1 MMQACDKQKLKT
13 KIHHL
18 FIFIIQT
25 TTMKTRK
32 LEMQYQEWQHRRLR
46 NVLRNVALFCVLLW
60 APQDWLAQNIS
71 GVNDGAL
78 TTDVVKKDSIC
89 KKIEMMPSDSIEIH
103 GEDLPWI
110 EPDPEDDK
118 DWVSIEPDPEIWE
131 EDEWMPWD
139 EWTQETEKKVEK
151 KWSSVHFSLQSWLWY
166 SVTGWDALW
175 VNRFVSSGTLFKG
188 SKWEISVLWIA
199 DLDDP
204 LHTKWSWK
212 LIFWKKL
219 YKGTSLDWDYTFTWT
234 WDNVFRFGM
243 WYGGQLWDGSYAV
256 KIFPLN
262 TNWSPMSAKVSISTK
277 VWKNWSLSSFVFVDL
292 DTKWYYSETEYVHQL
307 AQWIAAF
314 VQARLMW
321 TMDGKFTGSDGQI
334 LMWWLQID
342 L

>member
-1 MMQACDKQKLKT
+1 MQACDKQKLKT
-13 KIHHL
+13 KI
-18 FIFIIQT
+18 FIIYYLVLYLIQT

-32 LEMQYQEWQHRRLR
+32 LEMQRQEREYTTREK
-46 NVLRNVALFCVLLW
+46 VLPTAALLWALLW
-60 APQDWLAQNIS
+60 APAEWLAQNVS
-71 GVNDGAL
+71 DVNDGAL
-78 TTDVVKKDSIC
+78 TTEVVQKDLTSKKTVI
-89 KKIEMMPSDSIEIH
+89 KSDWLKVKW
-103 GEDLPWI
+103 EDLPWI
-110 EPDPEDDK
+110 EPDPDTWD
-118 DWVSIEPDPEIWE
+118 

-139 EWTQETEKKVEK
+139 EWTEDTEEKVEK
-151 KWSSVHFSLQSWLWY
+151 TESPAHFSFQSWLWY
-166 SVTGWDALW
+166 SVTGWDALR
-175 VNRFVSSGTLFKG
+175 VNRLVWSGKLFKG

-212 LIFWKKL
+212 LILWKKL
-219 YKGTSLDWDYTFTWT
+219 YKGISLDWDYTFTWT

-243 WYGGQLWDGSYAV
+243 WYGGQLWDGSYGV
-256 KIFPLN
+256 KLFPLN

-321 TMDGKFTGSDGQI
+321 TFDGKFTGADGQI